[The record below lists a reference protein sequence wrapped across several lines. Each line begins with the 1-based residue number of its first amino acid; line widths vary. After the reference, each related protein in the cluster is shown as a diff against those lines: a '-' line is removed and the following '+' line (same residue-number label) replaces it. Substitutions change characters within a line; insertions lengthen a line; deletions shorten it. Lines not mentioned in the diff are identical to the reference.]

1 MANDAYNPLKAVQ
14 LQIKEAADALGLDP
28 RIHELLKE
36 PSRVLEVSIP
46 VKMDDGSV
54 KVFKGWR
61 SQHATALGPAKG
73 GIRYH
78 PNVNIDEVKA
88 LSMWM
93 TFKCGVV
100 GLPYGGGKGG
110 IPIDPRKLSAS
121 ELEQLTRGFVQG
133 IAPIIGPEKDIPA
146 PDVNTTPQIMAW
158 IMDEFSKLQGHNVP
172 GVVTGKPVI
181 LGGSRGR
188 NEATGRGVMLTLMNL
203 LNKLGQKPHGMTVAI
218 QGFGNVGSTAARLI
232 REKGLKIVA
241 ISDAYTALYN
251 KDGIDIDSAA
261 RFAAEHNMTIKGYS
275 EPGMQV
281 ISGADLLTLDVDVLC
296 PAALENQIYKENAA
310 QVRAKIVLEAANGP
324 TTPEG
329 SDILLKRGVLV
340 VPDILTNAGGV
351 IVSYFEWVQNQM
363 GFYWT
368 EEEVNQRLEQMMGE
382 AFDQCYEMHKSKKV
396 DMRLAAYMVAINR
409 IAEGIKLRGWI
420 N

>member
-1 MANDAYNPLKAVQ
+1 MAGDSYNPLKAVQ
-14 LQIKEAADALGLDP
+14 IQIKEAADALGLDD

-46 VKMDDGSV
+46 VKMDDGAI

-61 SQHATALGPAKG
+61 SQHATVLGPAKG

-93 TFKCGVV
+93 TFKSGVV

-110 IPIDPRKLSAS
+110 ISVDPRKLSTR

-133 IAPIIGPEKDIPA
+133 IVPIIGPEKDIPA

-158 IMDEFSKLQGHNVP
+158 IMDEFSKLQGCNIP

-181 LGGSRGR
+181 IGGSRGR

-203 LNKLGQKPHGMTVAI
+203 LAKLGREPGGMTVAI

-232 REKGLKIVA
+232 REKGFNIVA

-251 KDGIDIDSAA
+251 KAGIDIDAA
-261 RFAAEHNMTIKGYS
+261 IRYAEEYRTINGYN
-275 EPGMQV
+275 EPGIQV
-281 ISGADLLTLDVDVLC
+281 TTNADLLTLDVDVLC
-296 PAALENQIYKENAA
+296 PAALENQINKENAA

-329 SDILLKRGVLV
+329 SEVLAERGVIV

-351 IVSYFEWVQNQM
+351 IVSYFEWVQNRM
-363 GFYWT
+363 NFYWT

-382 AFDQCYEMHKSKKV
+382 AFNQCYEMHKTKKV

>member
-1 MANDAYNPLKAVQ
+1 MANDAYNPLKVVQ

-46 VKMDDGSV
+46 VKMDDGTV

-73 GIRYH
+73 GLRYH
-78 PNVNIDEVKA
+78 PDVNVDEVKA

-110 IPIDPRKLSAS
+110 IAVDPRKLSAR
-121 ELEQLTRGFVQG
+121 ELEALTRGFIQG
-133 IAPIIGPEKDIPA
+133 IAPVIGPDKDIPA
-146 PDVNTTPQIMAW
+146 PDVYTTPQIMAW
-158 IMDEFSKLQGHNVP
+158 IMDEFSKLTGYNVP

-181 LGGSRGR
+181 IGGSRGR
-188 NEATGRGVMLTLMNL
+188 DKATARGCSFVVREAAKRGGIEM
-203 LNKLGQKPHGMTVAI
+203 KGAKVAI
-218 QGFGNVGSTAARLI
+218 QGYGNAGS
-232 REKGLKIVA
+232 
-241 ISDAYTALYN
+241 
-251 KDGIDIDSAA
+251 
-261 RFAAEHNMTIKGYS
+261 FAAILLSELGSKVVAVSDSKGGIYNAAGLDPHAVLEFKGQTGTVVGFPGSKTITNR
-275 EPGMQV
+275 E
-281 ISGADLLTLDVDVLC
+281 LLTCDCDILV
-296 PAALENQIYKENAA
+296 PAAYENQIDTAVA
-310 QVRAKIVLEAANGP
+310 QEVKAKIVGEAANGP

-329 SDILLKRGVLV
+329 NEVLFKRGVLV
-340 VPDILTNAGGV
+340 IPDILASAGGV
-351 IVSYFEWVQNQM
+351 TVSYFEWVQNLANY
-363 GFYWT
+363 YWT
-368 EEEVNQRLEQMMGE
+368 EEEVNERLERTMVD
-382 AFDQCYEMHKSKKV
+382 AFNQCYEMHKEKKV

-409 IAEGIKLRGWI
+409 IAEAMKLRGWV